1 MNKLTQEDAFKLTLE
16 KIGRNILNFQ
26 KLETAFKF
34 IIPRCTIHGNK
45 ETLLTNFNKQVD
57 KQTKKTM
64 GNLVK
69 EYLDNVYFGNNVE
82 NNSVFSLNFSIE
94 ADEDFINARTK
105 SLNYLVE
112 QRNLLVHQRLYKFD
126 QSSIS
131 SCQELCSELDEQNE
145 IIKFEFEILR
155 GQVLSL

>member
-1 MNKLTQEDAFKLTLE
+1 MNIYYFYRALMKSKM
-16 KIGRNILNFQ
+16 KVY
-26 KLETAFKF
+26 
-34 IIPRCTIHGNK
+34 
-45 ETLLTNFNKQVD
+45 FNKQVD

-69 EYLDNVYFGNNVE
+69 EYLDNVYFGNIVE
-82 NNSVFSLNFSIE
+82 NNSVFSFNFSVE

-112 QRNLLVHQRLYKFD
+112 QRNLLVHQRLNKFD

-131 SCQELCSELDEQNE
+131 SCHELCSELDEQNE
-145 IIKFEFEILR
+145 KIKFEFER
-155 GQVLSL
+155 N